1 VYDDHEPGC
10 PLAEPGNW
18 LRAAAGQ
25 ADAAARL
32 AEVADELPQ
41 VPAGLLRRGLPTSER
56 EAVVWC
62 TCGQHPGGRAQT

>member
-1 VYDDHEPGC
+1 VYDDHEPDC
-10 PLAEPGNW
+10 PLAEPANW

-32 AEVADELPQ
+32 AEVAGGLPE
-41 VPAGLLRRGLPTSER
+41 VPAGLLRRGAPATER

-62 TCGQHPGGRAQT
+62 TCGASRGHPQT